1 MSKMLPAI
9 RRPTF
14 FDITR
19 LMFVGAIWGAA
30 FIFIELALTDFQPV
44 SIATWRVVLGAVV
57 MLVVVKISAGRLP
70 RGARHWRYIFVVGFL
85 NSALPFFLISWGQQ
99 TISSSE
105 TAVLV
110 AAGTFC
116 SLLVSHFVSD
126 DERIN
131 RFRAVGVTLGF
142 FGVLVLVFWDMVES
156 GAGSIAGQVAVA
168 LAGCSYAISS
178 IIARRISNLPLI
190 PTSAATLMSASLY
203 MIPLAFLLEDPVPVN
218 VGLTAI
224 LSLAFLGIVATAL
237 AMTIRFFIIRDNG
250 AVFMS
255 QVGYLVPLFGVI
267 WSGLFFTDAINIQ
280 TLLALSLILLGIAIS
295 RKGHA

>member
-1 MSKMLPAI
+1 MLPAI
-9 RRPTF
+9 RRPTL
-14 FDITR
+14 FDVSR
-19 LMFVGAIWGAA
+19 LMFVGAIWGGA

-44 SIATWRVVLGAVV
+44 SIATWRVLLGAMV
-57 MLVVVKISAGRLP
+57 MFVIVLLSASRFP
-70 RGARHWRYIFVVGFL
+70 RGTRHWLHIFIVGCL

-99 TISSSE
+99 TVSSAE

-116 SLLVSHFVSD
+116 SMLVSHFVSD

-131 RFRAVGVTLGF
+131 MFRAVGVTLGF
-142 FGVLVLVFWDMVES
+142 IGVLVLVFWDMVES
-156 GAGSIAGQVAVA
+156 GAGSIKGQAAVA

-178 IIARRISNLPLI
+178 IIARRLSHLPLI
-190 PTSAATLMSASLY
+190 PTSAATLISASLY
-203 MIPLAFLLEDPVPVN
+203 MVPLAFLLEDPVPEKA
-218 VGLTAI
+218 GLTAI
-224 LSLAFLGIVATAL
+224 LSLAFLGVIATAL

-267 WSGLFFTDAINIQ
+267 WSGLFFADAINMQ
-280 TLLALSLILLGIAIS
+280 TVLALSLILLGIAIS